1 MSVEVLS
8 DVILDECVFL
18 ANAGGTRMR
27 QNDRTS
33 NQGGY
38 VTVNAIRDVSL
49 MQYVLGV
56 KPMGAAIEWQEV
68 VAVYEVTDAG
78 AFGFLI
84 KDPVDQYV
92 DDGGLQG
99 YILGAEIGS
108 PGFGNGGPLYGL
120 RKLYKPLSSTRKKA
134 RAITR
139 PDGAP
144 LITRGGTPVVVGV
157 APGNISLSSA
167 PVYVTFVPDA
177 TRTITGVTVGATTQ
191 IDTGSSMPM
200 IVGGRLWLQNMTGAG
215 ASLLNNQSHAI
226 TSIAG
231 SVYTLAVNT
240 TGAAIN
246 ISGQAVKYPQPDESL
261 QWAGQ
266 FFVPVHFSSDD
277 MNWDLVRPGNFDER
291 LVQGMSVTLTEIRE
305 A

>member
-1 MSVEVLS
+1 MSLEVLS

-49 MQYVLGV
+49 MQYALGV

-92 DDGGLQG
+92 SDGGLQG
-99 YILGAEIGS
+99 YMLGAEFGV
-108 PGFGNGGPLYGL
+108 PGFGNGGPVYGL
-120 RKLYKPLSSTRKKA
+120 RKLYKPLSTSRTKA

-144 LITRGGTPVVVGV
+144 AITRGGTPVVVGSG
-157 APGNISLSSA
+157 AGNISFSSA

-177 TRTITGVTVGATTQ
+177 TRTITSVTVGATTE
-191 IDTGSSMPM
+191 INIGTTIPVV
-200 IVGGRLWLQNMTGAG
+200 INGRLWIQGMTGSG
-215 ASLLNNQSHAI
+215 AALLNNKSHLVI
-226 TSIAG
+226 GISG
-231 SVYTLAVNT
+231 STYTLAVDT
-240 TGAAIN
+240 TGATIN
-246 ISGQAVKYPQPDESL
+246 VSGQALKYPQPDEAL
-261 QWAGQ
+261 KWAGA
-266 FFVPVHFSSDD
+266 FFVPVHFASDD
-277 MNWDLVRPGNFDER
+277 MNWDLVRPGDFNER
-291 LVQGMSVTLTEIRE
+291 LVQGMSVTLMEIRE